1 MLLFSKSL
9 FLYFGTLIIL
19 FTFNYNF
26 YGVLGIINSFIS
38 NKYLRPELNIF
49 YSFIFVFTLTCFLN
63 LGLLKVISF
72 VFRFDCDD
80 FRTQANMLTSKFNKY
95 LFPTFLAY
103 YFVTNIIANYP
114 KTFTNPI
121 HYSYFIDTLRVLL
134 FLLFQF
140 VISCNIAFIIS
151 YFPIKFIRFSLI
163 TIVTFVLYLSYK
175 P

>member
-26 YGVLGIINSFIS
+26 YGVLGIINSFIT
-38 NKYLRPELNIF
+38 NKYLRPELNIV
-49 YSFIFVFTLTCFLN
+49 YSFILLITLTCFLN
-63 LGLLKVISF
+63 SGLLKVISF
-72 VFRFDCDD
+72 VFRFETHD
-80 FRTQANMLTSKFNKY
+80 FRTEADSITKRFYRY
-95 LFPTFLAY
+95 LFPIFLAY
-103 YFVTNIIANYP
+103 YFISNIITNYP
-114 KTFTNPI
+114 RTFTNPI
-121 HYSYFIDTLRVLL
+121 HNSYSIDAIRVLL

-163 TIVTFVLYLSYK
+163 TIVTFVLYLSYN